1 MAHWVPTEQINPNT
15 RDIDLLATAEILQR
29 LNDEDQRVA
38 IAVSETIPAITA
50 VVDRVV
56 DGIRR
61 GGRLF
66 YFGAGTS
73 GRLGVLDAAECPP
86 TYSTPPELVQGIIA
100 GGDRALRI
108 AVEGAEDSA
117 ELGRQDVESVGVRP
131 QDVVIGISASGGAAY
146 VVSAMEAA
154 RASGAYTAAITC
166 HPSGKLALSVDQ
178 PIVVQVGPE
187 AITGSTRMKAGTAQK
202 LILNMISTATMV
214 QLGKTYE
221 NLMVDVKPT
230 NLKLRDRAARIVS
243 SLGRVSYEEAEHLLG
258 QANDQVKTAVVMAR
272 LQVPVDEAQRR
283 LAAAN
288 GKLRRT
294 IEEVS

>member
-1 MAHWVPTEQINPNT
+1 
-15 RDIDLLATAEILQR
+15 
-29 LNDEDQRVA
+29 
-38 IAVSETIPAITA
+38 
-50 VVDRVV
+50 
-56 DGIRR
+56 
-61 GGRLF
+61 LF